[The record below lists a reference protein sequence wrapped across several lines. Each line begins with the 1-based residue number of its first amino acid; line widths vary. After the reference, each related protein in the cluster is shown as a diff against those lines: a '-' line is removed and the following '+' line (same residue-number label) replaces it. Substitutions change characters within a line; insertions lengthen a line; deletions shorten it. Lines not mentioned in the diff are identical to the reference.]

1 MGESF
6 TSAFLVLFFSLSL
19 FYFQHYS
26 HYFSTGLLVLFTIGL
41 FRNLLN
47 ESDISISPL
56 MLIQSFDPWSGR
68 FCTCP
73 PKYSLNPYT
82 GCSHGCLYCYIT
94 SYIPQGFHCRPKK
107 NLILR
112 LSQDLTKCHDRYLSI
127 SNSSDPYPPEEK
139 KYKLMTKILP
149 LLKDSGIKVLL
160 VTKSNLI
167 TRDIPILRTM
177 SLAVSL
183 SITTLDTDWAQR
195 IEPHAPPPSKRLH
208 ALKLLSSSHIP
219 CSVRLDPIIPGVND
233 EEITDIITA
242 ISPYCK
248 HVVSSTV
255 KPRRDAMKR
264 LSVALPDI
272 VTNLSFQLQGN
283 TYYLPKKQR
292 YSLMKKVKKTCE
304 AEHLTFATCR
314 EGFPEMHTA
323 TCDGSHLI

>member
-1 MGESF
+1 MS
-6 TSAFLVLFFSLSL
+6 S
-19 FYFQHYS
+19 
-26 HYFSTGLLVLFTIGL
+26 
-41 FRNLLN
+41 
-47 ESDISISPL
+47 L

-94 SYIPQGFHCRPKK
+94 SYIPHGFHSRPKK
-107 NLILR
+107 NLIPR
-112 LSQDLTKCHDRYLSI
+112 LSRELKNCRDRYLSV

-149 LLKDSGIKVLL
+149 LFKESGIKALL

-177 SLAVSL
+177 SVSVSL
-183 SITTLDTDWAQR
+183 SITTLDTNVAQR
-195 IEPHAPPPSKRLH
+195 IEPHAPLPTKRLH
-208 ALKLLSSSHIP
+208 ALKLLKSAHIP
-219 CSVRLDPIIPGVND
+219 CSVRLDPLIPGVN
-233 EEITDIITA
+233 EGEINDIITA

-264 LSVALPDI
+264 LSGVFPDI
-272 VTNLSFQLQGN
+272 VANLSFQLQGN

-292 YSLMKKVKKTCE
+292 YSLMKKVKNACE

-323 TCDGSHLI
+323 SCDGSHLI

>member
-1 MGESF
+1 
-6 TSAFLVLFFSLSL
+6 
-19 FYFQHYS
+19 
-26 HYFSTGLLVLFTIGL
+26 
-41 FRNLLN
+41 
-47 ESDISISPL
+47 
-56 MLIQSFDPWSGR
+56 MLIQTFDPWSGR

-94 SYIPQGFHCRPKK
+94 SYIPHGFQSRPKK
-107 NLILR
+107 NLIPR
-112 LSQDLTKCHDRYLSI
+112 LSRDLKKCQGRYLSI

-149 LLKDSGIKVLL
+149 LLKESGIKVLL

-183 SITTLDTDWAQR
+183 SITTLDTNWAKK
-195 IEPHAPPPSKRLH
+195 IEPYAPPPLERLH
-208 ALKLLSSSHIP
+208 ALKLLSSAHIP
-219 CSVRLDPIIPGVND
+219 CSVRLDPLIPGVND

-255 KPRRDAMKR
+255 KPRRDSMKR
-264 LSVALPDI
+264 LSVILPDI
-272 VTNLSFQLQGN
+272 ATNLCFQLQGN

-292 YSLMKKVKKTCE
+292 YGLMKKVKQECE
-304 AEHLTFATCR
+304 AHHLTFATCR